1 MTPPLPLRGLSTP
14 RTGLAAV
21 AASLVLLVALALARP
36 YAGPGLRPWQWAA
49 GALAVAA
56 LAGALRARAGGLRER
71 WPVLVLAALLVPTYV
86 DHTRRIEIG
95 DPVHYYSSLRSMLFD
110 ADLRLANDYEL
121 LGWAGHEGENAQP
134 IGAPLLWSPFVLLV
148 HLGREAARPFGLPA
162 PNGTEAI
169 YAATVSLA
177 TFVYGAAGLFVL
189 MAALR
194 RFASPAAALW
204 TTVLCWVGS
213 PLRFYLSVMPAMA
226 HGIEFAAAAL

>member
-1 MTPPLPLRGLSTP
+1 MPPPLPLRGLRGP
-14 RTGLAAV
+14 GRAAA
-21 AASLVLLVALALARP
+21 AASLVLLVALDLARP

-49 GALAVAA
+49 GLLALAV
-56 LAGALRARAGGLRER
+56 LAVGLRARDGGLREH

-162 PNGTEAI
+162 PDGTEPI

-177 TFVYGAAGLFVL
+177 TFVSGA
-189 MAALR
+189 R
-194 RFASPAAALW
+194 SR
-204 TTVLCWVGS
+204 
-213 PLRFYLSVMPAMA
+213 
-226 HGIEFAAAAL
+226 